1 MLDNPRPCCARC
13 YQEGRT
19 SCTWC
24 GAAIIQGRAA
34 TPREQYET
42 SEEARQ
48 DRLQQIEASR
58 RDTARV
64 DANVEQAVRAL
75 FSCADTFT
83 YENLAESTQ
92 LNRMA
97 LKYALLRLSKLGVVQ
112 VVGKA
117 KIRPGRYRPVWQ
129 LQGTTQPRNH
139 DDRSGSRRELIGS
152 SGG

>member
-1 MLDNPRPCCARC
+1 MLEYPRPCCARC

-24 GAAIIQGRAA
+24 GTAIIQGRAA

-42 SEEARQ
+42 SEEARH

-58 RDTARV
+58 RDTTLV
-64 DANVEQAVRAL
+64 DAQVDQVVRTL
-75 FSCADTFT
+75 FTCEDTFT
-83 YENLAESTQ
+83 YEHLAEATQ
-92 LNRMA
+92 FNRMA
-97 LKYALLRLSKLGVVQ
+97 LKYALQRLCKQGVVK
-112 VVGKA
+112 VVGKS

-129 LQGTTQPRNH
+129 LQGATLPRDA
-139 DDRSGSRRELIGS
+139 DDHSGSRRELISS